1 MYCVPNSES
10 PLREVPL
17 YMYHNDI
24 IGRGTGILTCNI
36 NTDYSDVDCGGHPQY
51 LQGFTPQ

>member
-1 MYCVPNSES
+1 
-10 PLREVPL
+10 
-17 YMYHNDI
+17 MYHNDI

-36 NTDYSDVDCGGHPQY
+36 NTDYSDVDCGGHPQS